1 MPITVESTRFGIIE
15 VPEEGV
21 IEFPEGIAGLPG
33 HRWTLLAR
41 DAESDFLWLHSLED
55 PSVALPV
62 TNPWVF
68 FPEYA
73 VEIDD
78 VQAAEIGIVDPSE
91 AEVYVTV
98 RAAEAL
104 EDFRANLRA
113 PILVHRGRGRQVIN
127 LVEAPIQAP
136 MFAELAMEAA

>member
-1 MPITVESTRFGIIE
+1 MPINVESTRFGIIE
-15 VPEEGV
+15 VPDEAV
-21 IEFPEGIAGLPG
+21 IEFPDGIAGLPG
-33 HRWTLLAR
+33 RRWTLMAR
-41 DAESDFLWLHSLED
+41 DAESDFLWLHSMED

-78 VQAAEIGIVDPSE
+78 DQAERMGITDPAE

-113 PILVHRGRGRQVIN
+113 PILVHGGRGRQIIN
-127 LVEAPIQAP
+127 QVEAPIQAP
-136 MFAELAMEAA
+136 MFAGLAMEAA